1 MIKEYENILNKKEK
15 DFFKKEI
22 ISNINFPFYLNFKSV
37 KSVEGSKDNYFPFFT
52 HKILQRPEDVKTGE
66 SRINSTY
73 YNSFVTLFNDLSK
86 RCKFKYKELL
96 RICINFTFNSG
107 EEKCPLH
114 VDHPYPHKQL
124 LIYIH
129 NEDLNSF
136 TFIYDKKEKKLIKKI
151 KPTVNKGVIWN
162 SLPHYHLTPKKG
174 YRVVVIYTFK

>member
-22 ISNINFPFYLNFKSV
+22 ISNVNFPFYLNFKSV
-37 KSVEGSKDNYFPFFT
+37 EGIKDNYFPFFT
-52 HKILQRPEDVKTGE
+52 HKVLQRPEDVKEGE
-66 SRINSTY
+66 TRINSTY
-73 YNSFVTLFNDLSK
+73 YDYLFNLFNDLSK
-86 RCKFKYKELL
+86 RCKFKYKDLL

-114 VDHPYPHKQL
+114 VDHLYPHKQL

-129 NEDLNSF
+129 NDDLNSF

-151 KPTVNKGVIWN
+151 KPTANKMVIWN

-174 YRVVVIYTFK
+174 YRIVVIYTFK